1 MKTIAN
7 TLSRPGECPMPNFQD
22 PIRHRTVAPNPLS
35 SIFNFKFSI
44 SNFQSIALLLLLTA
58 LPSFAAESASGITE
72 PFLDVT
78 LSTPVPG
85 IVTTRKFKEGDFIK
99 EGEILLELDKRL
111 EELEADR
118 RRLVRDQKKTDYEG
132 TAKLYKSTGGVS
144 KEELDKKEV
153 EYRVAAVEYDMA
165 AEGLRR
171 RQLLSPLT
179 GIIAEITLEVGEAC
193 QAYQPLARVVD
204 TRRCYFTTNIE
215 ENRAARLKVGQP
227 AKLEL
232 DGGTGTIALQG
243 KIDFVSPVVDPAS
256 GLQRVKVL
264 FENADS
270 KVQPGVAG
278 RMTLE

>member
-1 MKTIAN
+1 MKT
-7 TLSRPGECPMPNFQD
+7 LF
-22 PIRHRTVAPNPLS
+22 
-35 SIFNFKFSI
+35 
-44 SNFQSIALLLLLTA
+44 ALLLLLTA

-78 LSTPVPG
+78 LGASVPG
-85 IVTTRKFKEGDFIK
+85 IVATRKFKEGDFIK

-111 EELEADR
+111 EELETDR

-132 TAKLYKSTGGVS
+132 TAKLFKSTGGVS
-144 KEELDKKEV
+144 KEELEKKEV
-153 EYRVAAVEYDMA
+153 EYRVAAVEHDMA

-171 RQLLSPLT
+171 RLLAAPLAGT
-179 GIIAEITLEVGEAC
+179 IVEINLEVGEAC

-215 ENRAARLKVGQP
+215 AKSAAKLKAGQT
-227 AKLEL
+227 AKLEI
-232 DGGTGTIALQG
+232 DSGTGAVTIQG

-264 FENADS
+264 FENADG